1 MATIKL
7 HKENFDQTVEDNA
20 MVVVDFWAPWCGP
33 CRGFGP
39 VFEAASEQHTDV
51 VFGKVNTDEEQEL
64 AQGFGIRS
72 IPTLMVMRDKIILYS
87 EAGALSA
94 GQLGSILE
102 RAKALDMQTVHR
114 ELAEQAEAEK
124 GVDQKSPDPT
134 SADQKT

>member
-39 VFEAASEQHTDV
+39 VFEAASEQHPDI

-134 SADQKT
+134 TADQKT

>member
-7 HKENFDQTVEDNA
+7 NKDNFDQTMNDEA

-33 CRGFGP
+33 CRAFGP
-39 VFEAASEQHTDV
+39 VFEAASEQHADV

-72 IPTLMVMRDKIILYS
+72 IPTLMVLRDKVILYS

-102 RAKALDMQTVHR
+102 RAKALDMQNVHR

-124 GVDQKSPDPT
+124 GPD
-134 SADQKT
+134 SKT